1 MNKKMISILLI
12 IFCTLLCVI
21 PNISYAASSTEIV
34 IKGLDRAPRYV
45 FEKTNEKTFII
56 ELREKSKISSVK
68 LEKIENGKNIV
79 LLNKDSKNNKKVKGI
94 TLSEDMKKIQIS
106 KSLLKDEYT
115 TFRIT
120 TCDSNSISKNKL
132 VSYFRVKT
140 RKSKNSQKSWY
151 KINNSPR
158 LSYSKSKG
166 LKIEAKDYNK
176 IESLKI
182 VDRNNNNAVV
192 NIGNELAGSSEI
204 DKTYKIDLAKLKSKN
219 NNYFLGITVKDK
231 SGITRTEEVIVKTEK
246 KQVVTNTTSKK
257 QVNTT
262 TNSNNKSVRSNE
274 NTIYISRKF

>member
-1 MNKKMISILLI
+1 
-12 IFCTLLCVI
+12 
-21 PNISYAASSTEIV
+21 
-34 IKGLDRAPRYV
+34 
-45 FEKTNEKTFII
+45 
-56 ELREKSKISSVK
+56 
-68 LEKIENGKNIV
+68 
-79 LLNKDSKNNKKVKGI
+79 
-94 TLSEDMKKIQIS
+94 MKKIQIS

>member
-45 FEKTNEKTFII
+45 FEKTNEKKFII
-56 ELREKSKISSVK
+56 ELREKSNISSVK

-106 KSLLKDEYT
+106 KSLLKEEYT

-140 RKSKNSQKSWY
+140 RKSKDSQKGWY
-151 KINNSPR
+151 EINNSPR
-158 LSYSKSKG
+158 LSYSKG

-246 KQVVTNTTSKK
+246 KQVVTNTTSKN